1 MKTHRTA
8 PCRYASQYMPEMYGP
23 ARTPQGGRIRGN
35 IEQAAGDS
43 SHQVVGMDD
52 FKDTLTDI
60 IALAVRVIL
69 LAPPDQRRALCAY
82 ALDELGDTIEHIIG
96 HEELTH

>member
-1 MKTHRTA
+1 MDLQERRKVAESAAISSR
-8 PCRYASQYMPEMYGP
+8 QP
-23 ARTPQGGRIRGN
+23 AIRATK
-35 IEQAAGDS
+35 I
-43 SHQVVGMDD
+43 VGMDD

-69 LAPPDQRRALCAY
+69 LAPPDQQRALCAY

>member
-1 MKTHRTA
+1 
-8 PCRYASQYMPEMYGP
+8 
-23 ARTPQGGRIRGN
+23 
-35 IEQAAGDS
+35 
-43 SHQVVGMDD
+43 VGMDD

-69 LAPPDQRRALCAY
+69 LAPPDQQRVLCAY